1 MSRPSHKNTTSH
13 SMTETQFLMLPSIF
27 LRPSGEEKGGS
38 LAKRGVKGES
48 FPVSHPDI
56 GPTSGGEM

>member
-1 MSRPSHKNTTSH
+1 
-13 SMTETQFLMLPSIF
+13 MTETQLPILPSIF

-38 LAKRGVKGES
+38 LAKRGVKGKS

-56 GPTSGGEM
+56 DPTNGGEM